1 MHSSRSP
8 SSIEMVAAE
17 SATMAFLKA
26 ASPASD
32 LPDDCASLPRSESPL
47 DTADA
52 SSLAT
57 SLSSTSSSS
66 SSLPKMA
73 TFTVAPQPRK
83 KMPPKARR
91 AIETTCPLRG
101 CSPLPIKGP
110 RSALRHFESPHHRE
124 MFEKL
129 FDSAESYAATIADNS
144 TASSNDFEC
153 VDANSTCIIHEHN
166 SATSSNLANCRDLHY
181 FYNDEHYKYVVWIAE
196 TGYHHE
202 FAKTHRNG
210 VHDLI
215 AFDALVTNSICSPSD
230 SSNEPNLA

>member
-1 MHSSRSP
+1 MRASRSP
-8 SSIEMVAAE
+8 SSIEMVVAE

-26 ASPASD
+26 ASPAPD
-32 LPDDCASLPRSESPL
+32 LPDDCTSLPRSESPL

-66 SSLPKMA
+66 SSSSCLPKMA
-73 TFTVAPQPRK
+73 TFTVVPLPRRK
-83 KMPPKARR
+83 TPPKPRR
-91 AIETTCPLRG
+91 AVETTCPLRG

-129 FDSAESYAATIADNS
+129 LDCAENYAATIADNS
-144 TASSNDFEC
+144 RASSNNFEC
-153 VDANSTCIIHEHN
+153 VATNSTCTLNEHN
-166 SATSSNLANCRDLHY
+166 SPTPSNLANCRDLHY

-210 VHDLI
+210 VRDLI
-215 AFDALVTNSICSPSD
+215 AFDALVTNSICGTD
-230 SSNEPNLA
+230 

>member
-1 MHSSRSP
+1 MRASRSP

-47 DTADA
+47 DTAADA
-52 SSLAT
+52 LSLAT
-57 SLSSTSSSS
+57 SRSSTSSSS

-73 TFTVAPQPRK
+73 TFTVIPPPRRK
-83 KMPPKARR
+83 TPPKTRR
-91 AIETTCPLRG
+91 AVETTCPLRG

-110 RSALRHFESPHHRE
+110 RSALRHFESPHHRD

-129 FDSAESYAATIADNS
+129 LDSAENFAATIADNS
-144 TASSNDFEC
+144 TASSNNFEC
-153 VDANSTCIIHEHN
+153 VTANSTCMIHEHS
-166 SATSSNLANCRDLHY
+166 SATSSKLANCRDLHY

-210 VHDLI
+210 VRDLI
-215 AFDALVTNSICSPSD
+215 AFDALVTNSICGTD
-230 SSNEPNLA
+230 